1 VKTNLVKYVKPL
13 VADEVI
19 DKVSDFW
26 KFNPDDFTVKADIE
40 RRKKMRA
47 NGFSESFI
55 DLAIP
60 LPPDYTIDM

>member
-1 VKTNLVKYVKPL
+1 MKTDLVKYVKPL

-19 DKVSDFW
+19 DKESDFW

-47 NGFSESFI
+47 SGFSESFI
-55 DLAIP
+55 DLAAP